1 MTTRRR
7 CALSSLLVLVA
18 ATAYAAGPATPASA
32 THSRCTREA
41 ATILGTPGDDVL
53 KGTDGEDIIV
63 GLGGDDRIVAGA
75 NDETEYHY
83 DRICGGGGDDV
94 LVGHQDDPDG
104 RFLETE
110 AIVVGGPGNDR
121 LLGGI
126 AFDGGPGNDEL
137 RGRGGRDE
145 LFGGPGND
153 VIDGGKP
160 DDGPG
165 HAVDVVIF
173 RDGPV
178 TADLVKHRARGE
190 GRDRL
195 IGIEQ
200 LIGTPQ
206 DDVFRGDEDSN
217 FLDGRGGS
225 DTVSGGGGDDVL
237 VPDGLNDRDAG
248 RSFETVIG
256 GPGRDMVAFGGYYD
270 GATVNLAEG
279 TMRVGAKNTGRIDE
293 VEDVQGSM
301 RPDVLVGDDADN
313 RLFGRGRADV
323 LEGGDGDD
331 VLLGDESYDRGA
343 DVMRGG
349 AGDDHLEGMKGD
361 DVLDGGGG
369 VDTASFYAD
378 RRLGGV
384 TASLVTGVATGQG
397 DDELAG
403 IENLWGSAR
412 QDRLEGDEGDNRLR
426 SNGGEDY
433 SDTLIGHG
441 GDDVLETGRG
451 DDTLDGG
458 AGNDLASYAGSF
470 YAVTIDLAAGTATTE
485 DAVDLLLSIENAIGS
500 KRDDTISGDGLGNR
514 LDGLDGND
522 MIFGRDGDDTISGGP
537 GTDTIAGGTGTDDCT
552 EGEATLGC
560 E

>member
-1 MTTRRR
+1 MTSRASIA
-7 CALSSLLVLVA
+7 ALSAVVGALTYVGGV
-18 ATAYAAGPATPASA
+18 ATPASA

-63 GLGGDDRIVAGA
+63 GLGGDDRIEAGA
-75 NDETEYHY
+75 NDESEYHY
-83 DRICGGGGDDV
+83 DRICGGPGDDV
-94 LVGHQDDPDG
+94 LVGHQDDPAGQYSEVD
-104 RFLETE
+104 

-126 AFDGGPGNDEL
+126 ELDGGPGNDEL
-137 RGRGGRDE
+137 RGRGGRDQ

-165 HAVDVVIF
+165 YAVDVVIF

-178 TADLVKHRARGE
+178 TANLVTHVARGE

-206 DDVFRGDEDSN
+206 DDVFRGDEDDN
-217 FLDGRGGS
+217 YLDGRGGS
-225 DTVSGGGGDDVL
+225 DTVVGGGGNDTL
-237 VPDGLNDRDAG
+237 VPDGLHDRDAG
-248 RSFETVIG
+248 RSFETVVG
-256 GPGRDMVAFGGYYD
+256 GPGRDTVSFGGYYD
-270 GATVNLAEG
+270 GAIVNLAKG
-279 TMRVGAKNTGRIDE
+279 TMRVDDKNTGRIDA
-293 VEDVQGSM
+293 VEDVDGSM
-301 RPDVLVGDDADN
+301 APDVLIGDGGDN
-313 RLFGRGRADV
+313 RLFGRGRSDV

-331 VLLGDESYDRGA
+331 FLVGDESYDRGK
-343 DVMRGG
+343 DVLRGD
-349 AGDDHLEGMKGD
+349 AGDDYLEGMKGD
-361 DVLDGGGG
+361 DVLDGGSG

-412 QDRLEGDEGDNRLR
+412 QDRLEGDEGDNWLR
-426 SNGGEDY
+426 AFGGEDY
-433 SDTLIGHG
+433 SDTMIGHG
-441 GDDVLETGRG
+441 GDDVLQGGRG

-458 AGNDLASYAGSF
+458 EGNDLASYADSF

-485 DAVDLLLSIENAIGS
+485 DAVDVLLSIENAIGS
-500 KRDDTISGDGLGNR
+500 KKDDTISGDILGNR

-522 MIFGRDGDDTISGGP
+522 MLFGRDGDDTISGGP
-537 GTDTIAGGTGTDDCT
+537 GTDTIDGGSGTDDCT
-552 EGEATLGC
+552 EGEAQIGC